1 VAQFEIHRASEASD
15 IASYASDG
23 SGNQRAR
30 LEFGRIS
37 GIIWNACGRSNGVK
51 EELWIGLVNVKPLP
65 RAPKALGGAA
75 GAWVNMVTWASDPEM
90 YKAKAE
96 TVAATYDVYVVE
108 IEDSEPV
115 AIRKS
120 RFMVDDEIE
129 DIISRVE
136 LNRDFILF
144 GTFHYYPHETA

>member
-1 VAQFEIHRASEASD
+1 
-15 IASYASDG
+15 
-23 SGNQRAR
+23 
-30 LEFGRIS
+30 
-37 GIIWNACGRSNGVK
+37 VK

-65 RAPKALGGAA
+65 QTPKALGGAA

-96 TVAATYDVYVVE
+96 TAATTYDVYVVE

-120 RFMVDDEIE
+120 RFSVNDEIE

-136 LNRDFILF
+136 INRDFILF
-144 GTFHYYPHETA
+144 GTFHEYPHETA